1 MSMRTGLTLLAAK
14 RDEGREQG
22 VWRRR
27 FGSILT
33 ELAIWLPLSIAAG
46 HVVLFT
52 AWTTWVS
59 FTASSLMPDYTWV
72 GLRNYWAM
80 TRTAN
85 FQIAYVN
92 LLIFG
97 FGFVLLTMALG
108 LLLAIL
114 LDQRVRGENVLR
126 TIFLYPL
133 AVSFVVTGTVWS
145 WLLNPGLG
153 LQRVVQNLGWQ
164 DFRFDWLVQ
173 SDKAIYTLIFAGVW
187 QGAGFAMALFLAGLR
202 SVDADLVK
210 AAQIDGAGPWRT
222 YRRVLLPTIWPIFI
236 TVFVIL
242 LRSAITSFDL
252 VRALTGGGP
261 GISTMLPTLVVYDFM
276 FQRSE
281 LGRGSAAAA
290 LIILAL
296 LFLVPLG
303 VVVVNSLRSSREIAA
318 TSLIGWPSH
327 LIFTNYGQA
336 WNRFCMAEHCWGI
349 EPYMLN
355 SLTLAIPATIIS
367 TLLGALAGYSISL
380 WRFRGDQFVFGL
392 VTLGIFLPEQMKL
405 IPWVVVLRDLS
416 LMNTIAGLI
425 LIHTVQ
431 GMSFTTLFCRN
442 YYVGIPQ
449 DLLKAARI
457 DGAGF
462 FRIFWRII
470 LPLSPPILIV
480 TVIFQFTGIWNEFLY
495 GVTFTSGG
503 QQPVTAA
510 LIALS
515 AAITSEPM
523 YGEQSA
529 AVLIAALPTLP

>member
-1 MSMRTGLTLLAAK
+1 MK
-14 RDEGREQG
+14 
-22 VWRRR
+22 
-27 FGSILT
+27 
-33 ELAIWLPLSIAAG
+33 
-46 HVVLFT
+46 
-52 AWTTWVS
+52 WT
-59 FTASSLMPDYTWV
+59 
-72 GLRNYWAM
+72 
-80 TRTAN
+80 
-85 FQIAYVN
+85 
-92 LLIFG
+92 
-97 FGFVLLTMALG
+97 
-108 LLLAIL
+108 
-114 LDQRVRGENVLR
+114 RV
-126 TIFLYPL
+126 I
-133 AVSFVVTGTVWS
+133 
-145 WLLNPGLG
+145 
-153 LQRVVQNLGWQ
+153 
-164 DFRFDWLVQ
+164 
-173 SDKAIYTLIFAGVW
+173 
-187 QGAGFAMALFLAGLR
+187 
-202 SVDADLVK
+202 
-210 AAQIDGAGPWRT
+210 
-222 YRRVLLPTIWPIFI
+222 
-236 TVFVIL
+236 
-242 LRSAITSFDL
+242 
-252 VRALTGGGP
+252 
-261 GISTMLPTLVVYDFM
+261 VY
-276 FQRSE
+276 
-281 LGRGSAAAA
+281 AA
-290 LIILAL
+290 LIVLAL

-327 LIFTNYGQA
+327 LIFSNYAQA
-336 WNRFCMAEHCWGI
+336 WNKFCMAEHCWGI

-355 SLTLAIPATIIS
+355 SLTLAIPATIVS

-380 WRFRGDQFVFGL
+380 WRFRGDQFVFGV

-405 IPWVVVLRDLS
+405 IPWVIVLRDLS

-529 AVLIAALPTLP
+529 AVLIAALPTLLVYLFGGRYFLRGLTAGAVK